1 MQQVVVESLSTHFER
16 LGDKQN
22 KKVLILHGWGDNAEG
37 WSNFQRSLA
46 QSYDVV
52 ALDLPGFGETEMPP
66 SAWSLDSYAT
76 FLAAF
81 LKKLSFKPFAII
93 AHSTGG
99 AIAIRGLANGVL
111 RTERL
116 VLLDSGGIRSEYR
129 GRQNI
134 WQIITRTGK
143 ILSLPLPKNLKKQLR
158 QKVYMKVGGNNLVH
172 NRMQA
177 TFKRLVTDDV
187 QSNAA
192 HLQVPTLLIYG
203 EDDLSTPPAYGR
215 ILHNLIKGS
224 RLEVVPAAGHFVHL
238 DKPDET
244 LQFIVGHI
252 ER

>member
-1 MQQVVVESLSTHFER
+1 MQVVVESLTTHFER

-22 KKVLILHGWGDNAEG
+22 KKVLILHGWGGTAKG
-37 WSNFQRSLA
+37 WSDFQTNLA
-46 QSYDVV
+46 KDYDVV
-52 ALDLPGFGETEMPP
+52 AFDLPGFGETDMP
-66 SAWSLDSYAT
+66 STAWNLDSYAS
-76 FLAAF
+76 FVAAF
-81 LKKLSFKPFAII
+81 LRKISFKPFAII
-93 AHSTGG
+93 AHNSGG

-116 VLLDSGGIRSEYR
+116 LLLDSAGIRSEYR

-134 WQIITRTGK
+134 WQIVTRTGK
-143 ILSLPLPKNLKKQLR
+143 ILSYPLPKSLKKQLR
-158 QKVYMKVGGNNLVH
+158 QKIYMKVGGNNLVH

-187 QSNAA
+187 QADAA
-192 HLQVPTLLIYG
+192 RLDVPTLLIYG

-224 RLEVVPAAGHFVHL
+224 RLEIVPGAGHFVHL

-244 LQFIVGHI
+244 LRFIKGHL